1 MSKKK
6 NNDNIVGFQLATGK
20 SFDDY
25 RNLILENFKDEN
37 IFFKRK
43 LSQGAFWTSIDKDLA
58 NQFFRD
64 ERWLFNMKYKDEIK
78 LIDHG
83 VEPIEKSGIGFTKT
97 K

>member
-1 MSKKK
+1 MSKKS
-6 NNDNIVGFQLATGK
+6 NIVGFQMINGK

-25 RNLILENFKDEN
+25 RNFILEEQQKDN
-37 IFFKRK
+37 TIFKRK
-43 LSQGAFWTSIDKDLA
+43 LSQGAFWTALDKDLA

-64 ERWLFNMKYKDEIK
+64 EKWFFNFKYKDEIK

-83 VEPIEKSGIGFTKT
+83 VEPNEKTGIGFTKT